1 MGSLKKA
8 IFLILTVLGLFA
20 FSYVFCRFYFAFSK
34 NYSWKEMDWDQNGT
48 TSFFEYIE
56 SSDIGKRAVKINDKN
71 CIEYYAF
78 KDGIGIKTVCPKN

>member
-8 IFLILTVLGLFA
+8 TYLISTVLGLLIFLYI
-20 FSYVFCRFYFAFSK
+20 FFRLYSTFSK
-34 NYSWKEMDWDQNGT
+34 NYSWNEMDWNQNGE
-48 TSFFEYIE
+48 TSLFELIE
-56 SSDIGKRAVKINDKN
+56 SSDIGKRTVKINDKN

>member
-8 IFLILTVLGLFA
+8 TYLISTVLGLLIFL
-20 FSYVFCRFYFAFSK
+20 YIFCRLYSTFSK
-34 NYSWKEMDWDQNGT
+34 NYSWNEMDWNQNGE
-48 TSFFEYIE
+48 TSLFELIE
-56 SSDIGKRAVKINDKN
+56 SSDIGKRTVKINDKN